1 MLKRIYGT
9 ATVDLELYVHL
20 YLPPQWDQGPKAASY
35 DAYQDGS
42 HVRLLLLEF
51 IPPSFECV
59 FSKYILLNGMHAD
72 AGLRPHVLQL
82 ADDSLYSRM
91 STPATLRSFRCHT
104 VHL

>member
-1 MLKRIYGT
+1 M
-9 ATVDLELYVHL
+9 DLELYVHL

-82 ADDSLYSRM
+82 ADDSGTSL
-91 STPATLRSFRCHT
+91 THDAFRLARARYPSGHN
-104 VHL
+104 LL